1 MSDKIIHR
9 GETMLVSISADDF
22 PITDLSDVVLTI
34 KHGQTEQQ
42 LHLSDF
48 TLVTDPDTNKQE
60 YQHVIDQQTTLAW
73 STKLPVRMVLETV
86 TTSGTRVWQGEKR
99 FEVGKTEYEE
109 VMV

>member
-9 GETMLVSISADDF
+9 GETMLISISTEDF
-22 PITDLSDVVLTI
+22 PVTDLSDVVLTI

-42 LHLSDF
+42 LRLSDF

-60 YQHVIDQQTTLAW
+60 YQHVIGQETTLSW
-73 STKLPVRMVLETV
+73 STKMPVKMVLETV
-86 TTSGTRVWQGEKR
+86 TESGTRVWQGEKR